1 MTLYVFDVQKTDG
14 RKIPD
19 PIGVLPPPTLA
30 TNDEIIRISTESDDY
45 FEAVRSKF
53 EKENLFFSLVLKADR
68 E

>member
-1 MTLYVFDVQKTDG
+1 MTLYVFDVRKQDG

-30 TNDEIIRISTESDDY
+30 TNDEIIRITTESDEY

-53 EKENLFFSLVLKADR
+53 EKEDLFFNVFLKS
-68 E
+68 